1 MRQLLNSSWTGLIV
15 LVIALATEV
24 SLAQVEPATEQQRE
38 PQLDSQTD
46 SKTDSQPAGEQKTAD
61 KTSKQTAALHAKL
74 AKYLSGTK
82 WTGQFT
88 VEGSDE
94 TKTEHYEILTAEK
107 NEVGDYW
114 NLVARIKY
122 GDHDQTLPL
131 PPIEIKFADKT
142 PVITIDKVR
151 FPGFGTFDA
160 RVLIRQGKYAGTWA
174 HSGGKGGHLF
184 GTIEPMDEEEVKE
197 KTKQVEDEVK
207 EQTKQVEDDQAEK
220 D

>member
-1 MRQLLNSSWTGLIV
+1 MRQVLNSGKLIAIILIFV
-15 LVIALATEV
+15 FATAGIV
-24 SLAQVEPATEQQRE
+24 VAQADPQPATDQPQVQQ
-38 PQLDSQTD
+38 SN
-46 SKTDSQPAGEQKTAD
+46 D
-61 KTSKQTAALHAKL
+61 KETAALYAKL

-88 VEGSDE
+88 VDGKDE
-94 TKTEHYEILTAEK
+94 PSTEHYEILSAEK
-107 NEVGDYW
+107 NEVGDFW

-122 GDHDQTLPL
+122 GDHDKTLPL

-142 PVITIDKVR
+142 PVITIDRVT

-184 GTIEPMDEEEVKE
+184 GTIAPMDPEEVKE
-197 KTKQVEDEVK
+197 KTKQVKD
-207 EQTKQVEDDQAEK
+207 KQ
-220 D
+220 

>member
-1 MRQLLNSSWTGLIV
+1 MKQVFNSSKLIGTV
-15 LVIALATEV
+15 LILVVASTQMV
-24 SLAQVEPATEQQRE
+24 FAQTD
-38 PQLDSQTD
+38 PQLNASQQQAQESEDNET
-46 SKTDSQPAGEQKTAD
+46 K
-61 KTSKQTAALHAKL
+61 ALYTKL

-88 VEGSDE
+88 ITGQDE
-94 TKTEHYEILTAEK
+94 PKTEHYEILSAEK
-107 NEVGDYW
+107 NEVGDFW

-122 GDHDQTLPL
+122 GDHDKTFPL

-142 PVITIDKVR
+142 PVITIDRVT

-184 GTIEPMDEEEVKE
+184 GTIEQMDADEIKAKTDKLKE
-197 KTKQVEDEVK
+197 KKKDELGKKQ
-207 EQTKQVEDDQAEK
+207 
-220 D
+220 

>member
-1 MRQLLNSSWTGLIV
+1 MRQLLNSSWQGLIF
-15 LVIALATEV
+15 LVIALAAAEV
-24 SLAQVEPATEQQRE
+24 SLAQAKPTPELQRE
-38 PQLDSQTD
+38 PQLDSQP
-46 SKTDSQPAGEQKTAD
+46 DSQPASQPASEQKSDAQ
-61 KTSKQTAALHAKL
+61 TSKQTAALHAKL

-88 VEGSDE
+88 VAGSDE
-94 TKTEHYEILTAEK
+94 TKTEHYEILSAEK

-197 KTKQVEDEVK
+197 KTKQVED
-207 EQTKQVEDDQAEK
+207 DQAGKE
-220 D
+220 

>member
-1 MRQLLNSSWTGLIV
+1 MRQLLNSSWQSLIF
-15 LVIALATEV
+15 LAIAMATTEV
-24 SLAQVEPATEQQRE
+24 SLAQVKQPRE
-38 PQLDSQTD
+38 PKPDSQH
-46 SKTDSQPAGEQKTAD
+46 DSQPATERKIAAETP
-61 KTSKQTAALHAKL
+61 KQTAALHAKL

-88 VEGSDE
+88 VTGSDE
-94 TKTEHYEILTAEK
+94 TKTEHYEILSAEK
-107 NEVGDYW
+107 NEVGDFW

-131 PPIEIKFADKT
+131 PPIEIKFAEKT

-184 GTIEPMDEEEVKE
+184 GTIGPMDEEEVKE
-197 KTKQVEDEVK
+197 KTKQVEDN
-207 EQTKQVEDDQAEK
+207 QAEK
-220 D
+220 K

>member
-1 MRQLLNSSWTGLIV
+1 MKQVLKSVLSVLLASMILTTWI
-15 LVIALATEV
+15 
-24 SLAQVEPATEQQRE
+24 LAQSQQVAAQTSDQPTAPQATQNQEPEQTATSE
-38 PQLDSQTD
+38 
-46 SKTDSQPAGEQKTAD
+46 
-61 KTSKQTAALHAKL
+61 QTAALHAKL

-88 VEGSDE
+88 VAGKDKPS
-94 TKTEHYEILTAEK
+94 TEHYEILSAEK
-107 NEVGDYW
+107 NEVGDFW

-142 PVITIDKVR
+142 PVITIDKVT

-184 GTIEPMDEEEVKE
+184 GTIEPMDAEEVKS
-197 KTKQVEDEVK
+197 KTDKLK
-207 EQTKQVEDDQAEK
+207 GDQ
-220 D
+220 

>member
-1 MRQLLNSSWTGLIV
+1 MKQFLNMGSVLLLLLV
-15 LVIALATEV
+15 FVIAV
-24 SLAQVEPATEQQRE
+24 
-38 PQLDSQTD
+38 
-46 SKTDSQPAGEQKTAD
+46 SQPAVAQSSD
-61 KTSKQTAALHAKL
+61 KPATPQANQTQETQQPEVSDQTAALHDKL

-88 VEGSDE
+88 VEGKDNPS
-94 TKTEHYEILTAEK
+94 TEHYEILSAEK

-122 GDHDQTLPL
+122 GDHDKTLPL

-142 PVITIDKVR
+142 PVITIDRVT

-184 GTIEPMDEEEVKE
+184 GTIERMEAEEVEQKTDKLKE
-197 KTKQVEDEVK
+197 KTDSPSP
-207 EQTKQVEDDQAEK
+207 
-220 D
+220 

>member
-1 MRQLLNSSWTGLIV
+1 MAWTAKITANLQRGVTMKQVLKLVSSVLLASMFLTTWI
-15 LVIALATEV
+15 
-24 SLAQVEPATEQQRE
+24 LAQSQQVAAQTSGQPTAPQTIQNQEPEQTATSE
-38 PQLDSQTD
+38 
-46 SKTDSQPAGEQKTAD
+46 
-61 KTSKQTAALHAKL
+61 QTAALHAKL

-88 VEGSDE
+88 VAGKDKPS
-94 TKTEHYEILTAEK
+94 TEHYEILSAEK
-107 NEVGDYW
+107 NEVGDFW

-142 PVITIDKVR
+142 PVITIDKVT

-184 GTIEPMDEEEVKE
+184 GTIEPMDAEEVKN
-197 KTKQVEDEVK
+197 KTDKLK
-207 EQTKQVEDDQAEK
+207 GDQ
-220 D
+220 

>member
-1 MRQLLNSSWTGLIV
+1 MRQALNSGKLIATT
-15 LVIALATEV
+15 LLLFFTTSAIAF
-24 SLAQVEPATEQQRE
+24 AQADPQPTSDQQQAQE
-38 PQLDSQTD
+38 SDS
-46 SKTDSQPAGEQKTAD
+46 SE
-61 KTSKQTAALHAKL
+61 TAALHAKL

-88 VEGSDE
+88 VTGKDE
-94 TKTEHYEILTAEK
+94 TRTEHYEILSAEK
-107 NEVGDYW
+107 NEVGDFW

-142 PVITIDKVR
+142 PVITIDEVA

-160 RVLIRQGKYAGTWA
+160 RVLIRRGKYAGTWA

-184 GTIEPMDEEEVKE
+184 GTIEPMDAKEVKE
-197 KTKQVEDEVK
+197 KTDQLKAK
-207 EQTKQVEDDQAEK
+207 PKDDQ
-220 D
+220 